1 MDYMEQ
7 EAGLKELLA
16 EFRQMLPAQCKT
28 AQAIDAEE
36 PFERIAI
43 NAVED
48 GYIEFSQ
55 RFIQF
60 IEVCLRR
67 GM

>member
-1 MDYMEQ
+1 MEQ
-7 EAGLKELLA
+7 GAGLKELLA

-55 RFIQF
+55 RFTQF

>member
-1 MDYMEQ
+1 MEQ
-7 EAGLKELLA
+7 GTDLKELLT

-36 PFERIAI
+36 PFERIAL

-48 GYIEFSQ
+48 GYIEYSQ
-55 RFIQF
+55 RFTQF
-60 IEVCLRR
+60 MEVCMRW

>member
-1 MDYMEQ
+1 MDQ
-7 EAGLKELLA
+7 DDGLTELLL

-28 AQAIDAEE
+28 AQAIDARE
-36 PFERIAI
+36 PFERIAL

-55 RFIQF
+55 RFTQF
-60 IEVCLRR
+60 MEICLRR

>member
-1 MDYMEQ
+1 MEQ
-7 EAGLKELLA
+7 DTDLKGLLT
-16 EFRQMLPAQCKT
+16 EFRQILPAQCKT

-36 PFERIAI
+36 PFERIAL

-55 RFIQF
+55 RFTQF
-60 IEVCLRR
+60 MEVCLRR

>member
-1 MDYMEQ
+1 MEQ

-16 EFRQMLPAQCKT
+16 EFRQMLPAESRT
-28 AQAIDAEE
+28 AQAIDAQE
-36 PFERIAI
+36 PFERIAL

-55 RFIQF
+55 RFTQF
-60 IEVCLRR
+60 MEICLRR